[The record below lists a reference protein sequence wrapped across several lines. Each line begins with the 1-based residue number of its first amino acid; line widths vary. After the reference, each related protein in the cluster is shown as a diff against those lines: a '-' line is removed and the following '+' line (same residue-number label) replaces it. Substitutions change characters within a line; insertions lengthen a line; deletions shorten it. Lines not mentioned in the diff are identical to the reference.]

1 MNTPSE
7 HGRIEISGGLV
18 LDAFEPLENISNGTV
33 PPKAEV
39 EVEVEVDF
47 DPSESKHRMSRLLG
61 LALLGLLVALAAF
74 LYDPRNLFDED
85 VAESGPEVRDT
96 ATVAL
101 ATLGDD
107 YSVDGNFVFAD
118 PITIVSTGASTGVI
132 TEIVAEAT
140 TVARGDILWRVVG
153 EPTVALFGPLPAH
166 RSMSIDDVGADV
178 RQLEE
183 NLVVLGF
190 DPDSIVT
197 VDDTYTTNTSLMV
210 ERWQDDVGA
219 EVTGRIEAG
228 RIVFVPGIVRTGV
241 VAIDVGGIPAPGGVV
256 MTVTSKDR
264 AIEFAAAA
272 ADRDTVEVGD
282 AVSVR
287 LPDRKMFAAVVTDI
301 VIQSDGGVE
310 ITAVPDGV
318 VDYLVDTVPVTVT
331 WTVALGDEVV
341 TVPAGAIVRTD
352 SGQYFVEVRDP
363 DGTERFV
370 AVETGRTSGA
380 TVEVIGDIQAGDI
393 VVSP

>member
-1 MNTPSE
+1 MSTPSE
-7 HGRIEISGGLV
+7 SGQAGVSSGSV
-18 LDAFEPLENISNGTV
+18 LNTFEPLEATSNGTG
-33 PPKAEV
+33 PPEAEV
-39 EVEVEVDF
+39 GF
-47 DPSESKHRMSRLLG
+47 DPPESKHRISRLLG

-85 VAESGPEVRDT
+85 VADSGPVVRDT

-118 PITIVSTGASTGVI
+118 PTTIVSAGTATGVI

-140 TVARGDILWRVVG
+140 TVNRGDILWRVVG

-166 RSMSIDDVGADV
+166 RSMGIDDVGDDV

-183 NLVVLGF
+183 NLVALGF
-190 DPDSIVT
+190 DPDATVT

-210 ERWQDDVGA
+210 ERWQDEIGA
-219 EVTGRIEAG
+219 EVTGRIETG
-228 RIVFVPGIVRTGV
+228 RVVFVPGVMRTGV
-241 VAIDVGGIPAPGGVV
+241 VAIDVGDTPTPGGVA
-256 MTVTSKDR
+256 MTVTSTDR
-264 AIEFAAAA
+264 AIKFSAAAA
-272 ADRDTVEVGD
+272 ERDTIDVGD
-282 AVSVR
+282 TVSVR
-287 LPDRKMFAAVVTDI
+287 LPDRTTFMAVVTDI
-301 VIQSDGGVE
+301 VIQSDGGVQM
-310 ITAVPDGV
+310 TGVPGGV

-331 WTVALGDEVV
+331 WTVPLGDEVV
-341 TVPAGAIVRTD
+341 TVPAGAILRTD
-352 SGQYFVEVRDP
+352 SGQYFVEVRDA

-370 AVETGRTSGA
+370 VVETGRTSGA
-380 TVEVIGDIQAGDI
+380 TVEVTGDIHVGDV

>member
-1 MNTPSE
+1 MSTPFEPGPTGVS
-7 HGRIEISGGLV
+7 SSSV
-18 LDAFEPLENISNGTV
+18 LDVFEPLEMTSNGAG
-33 PPKAEV
+33 PPEADV
-39 EVEVEVDF
+39 SLY
-47 DPSESKHRMSRLLG
+47 PPRSKKRASRLFGLSLLG
-61 LALLGLLVALAAF
+61 LVIALGAF

-85 VAESGPEVRDT
+85 VAETGLDVRDT

-107 YSVDGNFVFAD
+107 YSVEGNFVFAD
-118 PITIVSTGASTGVI
+118 PTTIVSTGAGTGVI

-140 TVARGDILWRVVG
+140 TVTRGDILWRVVG

-166 RSMSIDDVGADV
+166 RSIGIDDVGDDV

-183 NLVVLGF
+183 NLVALGF
-190 DPDSIVT
+190 DPDATVT

-210 ERWQDDVGA
+210 ERWQDDIGA
-219 EVTGRIEAG
+219 EVTGRVEAG
-228 RIVFVPGIVRTGV
+228 QVVFVPGLVRTGV
-241 VAIDVGGIPAPGGVV
+241 VAIDVGATPAPGGVV
-256 MTVTSKDR
+256 MTVTSTDR
-264 AIEFAAAA
+264 TVGFALAATE
-272 ADRDTVEVGD
+272 RDSVDIGD

-287 LPDRKMFAAVVTDI
+287 LPDRTTFTAVVTDV
-301 VIQSDGGVE
+301 VIQSNGGVE
-310 ITAVPDGV
+310 VMAVPNGV
-318 VDYLVDTVPVTVT
+318 VNYLVDTVPVTVT

-352 SGQYFVEVRDP
+352 SGQYFVEVRDT

-380 TVEVIGDIQAGDI
+380 TVEITSDIRVGDI